1 MSIWEK
7 IAQEL
12 DYVEYINLNEAGP
25 LVVDWKPEDVTI
37 LQPPQEGGEPGDGG
51 EGGEGPPNV
60 ETVGGKKGQDKGKP
74 GKPGKPGEK
83 SDDEGDGEKGEPG
96 EKGDSEGG
104 EPAEDDQTGEPAGG
118 KPGDPGEKG
127 KWKKGTGEKV
137 DTPIQTLDDHDIM
150 RDKSDGS
157 KLDDALNKIHEKMS
171 RRTGKKNPDD
181 WSGAG
186 GNMFRDDIKKVVRR
200 RLPMDKIKQELA
212 AFKEEI
218 AKSMQDDETYQLSI
232 LSGSSRGG
240 EADTNRPVEIQ
251 DEDQDKQSAILFF
264 CVDTSGS
271 MGDEEFELVYGW
283 LREIADFFKSDAA
296 GSGGIPGRVYII
308 EYDSKVYAPIREWRN
323 DKKPQAPRGGGGNA
337 VNQVYRFLNQHFVKT
352 ETKGNLATH
361 KFVFK
366 EKDNKLFDN
375 EGKKELYDIEHEI
388 ETTYV
393 KDTSKEEQVKKLKN
407 KEFKY
412 GDMLKES
419 YDYANV
425 PFLLF
430 FTDGYDEVPSAFGP
444 LYKNN
449 LGNILYIVTSKMWL
463 GNIRPRNFIYCDLHV
478 ESFADA
484 FDTEGNLI
492 DSGQGSRW

>member
-1 MSIWEK
+1 MSIWAK
-7 IAQEL
+7 IAEEL
-12 DYVEYINLNEAGP
+12 EHVEYISLNEAGP
-25 LVVDWKPEDVTI
+25 IAVNWDAADVTI
-37 LQPPQEGGEPGDGG
+37 IQGPGEGKNEPGPTGG
-51 EGGEGPPNV
+51 GNPPEGSSKIEK
-60 ETVGGKKGQDKGKP
+60 VGDNKD
-74 GKPGKPGEK
+74 
-83 SDDEGDGEKGEPG
+83 KGEPG
-96 EKGDSEGG
+96 KDKSKDKG
-104 EPAEDDQTGEPAGG
+104 EPGKDKPKDGEPGESGEGEPQEDDQTTVGEGG
-118 KPGDPGEKG
+118 KPSDDPNEKG
-127 KWKKGTGEKV
+127 KWKKGTGKKV
-137 DTPIQTLDDHDIM
+137 DGPIQTLDDHEIM
-150 RDKSDGS
+150 REKSDGS

-218 AKSMQDDETYQLSI
+218 SKSMQDDETYQLSI

-352 ETKGNLATH
+352 ETRGNLATH

-366 EKDNKLFDN
+366 EKNDKLFDN

-393 KDTSKEEQVKKLKN
+393 KDTDKVEQAKKLKN
-407 KEFKY
+407 KQFKY

-419 YDYANV
+419 FDYANV

-430 FTDGYDEVPSAFGP
+430 FTDGYDEVPNAFGP